1 MSSPLRAVLA
11 RFEWHVLLVLGAI
24 VVGLAPSADG
34 DVWWHLAAGRE
45 MVARAEPLF
54 VDPFSVSAAGRP
66 WVDVHWLFQLGVY
79 LVHALLGL
87 AGLVWVKCAIIAT
100 GALMLLSAVERD
112 RFGPWARPL
121 FVTLLVTAL
130 FASRQLLLVRPV
142 MVSLLCLA
150 VFIYELERYRL
161 DAQPR
166 RLARLAVVQVL
177 WANCQGL
184 SALGPAV
191 LAAYAGSAGLDAW
204 LGARPGWPFAREAS
218 SPGAARRVKH
228 LTLAFVAC
236 VAALAVTPYGAA
248 GLWLPARLFGRLVPG
263 EHNVYAHT
271 VAENV
276 PPFLLEQWSGG
287 EFWHLKWFFALLGVS
302 LVAGGRRLRLS
313 QALLLGGFTT
323 LGLLGNRNVLLL
335 YWVAAPIAAVQ
346 LAPAARRLS
355 RALRGHGGAR
365 WVRGANGLALAAVL
379 TVSSVAA
386 ARESTLS
393 QPSPFRVPSESAER
407 LAALRGG
414 ADVFSAD
421 HHGGYL
427 IWRLFPRYRPYIDT
441 RLVLRTPHEYAEYL
455 SFADE
460 PERFDAFQEQ
470 KQFGYVV
477 LPVAYPDRYLGL
489 IAHLYR
495 SPAWK
500 LLYTDGSEVLFGR
513 RDGTE
518 QPAQNLA
525 NPATV
530 TEIVNGLERRFAE
543 QPKLLAAARLHL
555 ATLSIAVGETARAE
569 AVLADLRTPEA
580 EALRARCRFAAGD
593 LDSARAI
600 ATRQL
605 ARDHDDVYSL
615 SLLARVALE
624 RGELQQGAAFVRRA
638 LRIDP
643 FDGEARRL
651 LSSLEESN
659 P

>member
-1 MSSPLRAVLA
+1 
-11 RFEWHVLLVLGAI
+11 
-24 VVGLAPSADG
+24 
-34 DVWWHLAAGRE
+34 
-45 MVARAEPLF
+45 
-54 VDPFSVSAAGRP
+54 
-66 WVDVHWLFQLGVY
+66 
-79 LVHALLGL
+79 
-87 AGLVWVKCAIIAT
+87 
-100 GALMLLSAVERD
+100 
-112 RFGPWARPL
+112 
-121 FVTLLVTAL
+121 
-130 FASRQLLLVRPV
+130 
-142 MVSLLCLA
+142 
-150 VFIYELERYRL
+150 
-161 DAQPR
+161 
-166 RLARLAVVQVL
+166 
-177 WANCQGL
+177 L

-191 LAAYAGSAGLDAW
+191 LAAYACGAGLDAW
-204 LGARPGWPFAREAS
+204 LGTRPSWPFAREAS
-218 SPGAARRVKH
+218 SSGARRVKQ
-228 LTLAFVAC
+228 LSLALAAC
-236 VAALAVTPYGAA
+236 IAALAVTPFGAA
-248 GLWLPARLFGRLVPG
+248 GLWLPATLFGRLVPG

-276 PPFLLEQWSGG
+276 PPFLLEQWSG

-313 QALLLGGFTT
+313 QALLLGGFTV

-335 YWVAAPIAAVQ
+335 YWVATPIAAVQ

-355 RALRGHGGAR
+355 RALRAHGGAR
-365 WVRGANGLALAAVL
+365 WVLGVNGLALAAVL

-407 LAALRGG
+407 LAAMPGS

-441 RLVLRTPHEYAEYL
+441 RLVLRTAHEYAEYL

-470 KQFGYVV
+470 KHFGYVV

-500 LLYTDGSEVLFGR
+500 LLYTDGSEVLFGNSEA
-513 RDGTE
+513 TE

-525 NPATV
+525 DPATV
-530 TEIVNGLERRFAE
+530 TKIVGDLERRFAG
-543 QPKLLAAARLHL
+543 QPKLLTAARLHL
-555 ATLSIAVGETARAE
+555 ATLSIAVGETAQAE
-569 AVLADLRTPEA
+569 AVLAGLRGPEA

-605 ARDHDDVYSL
+605 ASDHDDVHSL

-624 RGELQQGAAFVRRA
+624 RGELQQGAVLVRRA

-651 LSSLEESN
+651 LSSLEESE